1 MTSFHKSVST
11 AKKDQEEKKNTAV
24 SKLEQFLLER
34 RGARQ
39 PVDDLQEFE
48 RELHSLFAA
57 AEAEV
62 VGHEVERFD
71 IDLPFVTVDGIVHQ
85 RVLRCEDTYF
95 CASGPVQVMRSL
107 YSTRKE
113 SERAICPMELQAG
126 LVEGRWTPHAAK
138 QATWVVSHLTP
149 GEGEELYGMFG
160 GLKPSKSSL
169 DRLPKQLG
177 QRWERERIEFEDV
190 LRTQERV
197 PAEAVSMA
205 VSLDGVMVPMKNGGR
220 QAKRAQAAEE
230 GKYTRGPAG
239 NKEVGCGTLSFYDE
253 EGERLATIRMA
264 RMPEVKKAT
273 LKVTLSKEVNSCL
286 AERPDLKVVKVADG
300 AKDNWTFLSG
310 ELPDGE
316 EVIDFLPCRRAP
328 RHGSGGCL
336 WRHPSEAQCP
346 VQETATRAFGRRQ
359 GSGESD
365 PFSRAPPRH
374 VSAPKKDCP
383 RTEVLSPQSASN
395 ALRRA
400 QETTSAHRFRSHG
413 GSVQD
418 SSNATLEEV
427 RNAMG

>member
-1 MTSFHKSVST
+1 MFRMTSFHKSVST

-48 RELHSLFAA
+48 RELHSLFAT

-85 RVLRCEDTYF
+85 RVLRCEDTLLLCVRSGAGDAELVF
-95 CASGPVQVMRSL
+95 DSQGVREGDLSDGAASG
-107 YSTRKE
+107 TGG
-113 SERAICPMELQAG
+113 RALDTACGETSD
-126 LVEGRWTPHAAK
+126 VGR
-138 QATWVVSHLTP
+138 
-149 GEGEELYGMFG
+149 M
-160 GLKPSKSSL
+160 
-169 DRLPKQLG
+169 
-177 QRWERERIEFEDV
+177 
-190 LRTQERV
+190 

-230 GKYTRGPAG
+230 GKYRRGPAG

-316 EVIDFLPCRRAP
+316 EVIDFYHAAGHLDTALAVAYGDTHPKRSAQFKKLRHVLLEDDKGVEKVIRSLVHLRDTYPRRKKIARELKYFRRNRHRMRYAVLKKQGLPI
-328 RHGSGGCL
+328 GSGVT
-336 WRHPSEAQCP
+336 EAACKTLATQRLKRSGMRWGEQGEQAILSFRAL
-346 VQETATRAFGRRQ
+346 VQSNRFERAWTLLAQ
-359 GSGESD
+359 TYK
-365 PFSRAPPRH
+365 A
-374 VSAPKKDCP
+374 
-383 RTEVLSPQSASN
+383 EV
-395 ALRRA
+395 
-400 QETTSAHRFRSHG
+400 TTLDNVVPIRS
-413 GSVQD
+413 
-418 SSNATLEEV
+418 
-427 RNAMG
+427 